1 MVQSR
6 SIISVPPGATI
17 KEQLA
22 DRGIRQKEF
31 ASRMGMSE
39 KHISQL
45 INGQVHL
52 TADVA
57 LRLEAVFGIP
67 ASFWNNLEAIYC
79 EKLAKAKAENEMD
92 ADIQIS
98 RRFPYNEMAK
108 NHWVPAT
115 TKPVERVLNLRQF
128 FEVARLELLQN
139 PDSHLIPGIA
149 YRKLSEG
156 EGADYVLYAW
166 AQRAKLE
173 ARKIPTHSIHVGK
186 LKDQLGEIRKMTAV
200 DPAVFC
206 PRLRELFANCGVAL
220 VFLPHIGG
228 SFLHGATFY
237 DGNKIVLG
245 MTVRGKDADRFWFS
259 LFHEIAHVIYGHMN
273 QPHGTSRE
281 DEAQADQFAEDALI
295 PNHAWNA
302 FLQSGDFSQS
312 AIVKFA
318 RAQEIDP
325 GIVVGRLQKE
335 GCIGYNRYNDMK
347 KKYEI
352 V

>member
-1 MVQSR
+1 MKNSQKR
-6 SIISVPPGATI
+6 KLKMKWTLTFKFPEDFHIFCTDLYLKCQYSVAASYHI
-17 KEQLA
+17 
-22 DRGIRQKEF
+22 QKE
-31 ASRMGMSE
+31 SLSSSVLLH
-39 KHISQL
+39 K
-45 INGQVHL
+45 NGSLH
-52 TADVA
+52 
-57 LRLEAVFGIP
+57 
-67 ASFWNNLEAIYC
+67 
-79 EKLAKAKAENEMD
+79 
-92 ADIQIS
+92 
-98 RRFPYNEMAK
+98 
-108 NHWVPAT
+108 
-115 TKPVERVLNLRQF
+115 LRQF

-156 EGADYVLYAW
+156 EGADYALYAW